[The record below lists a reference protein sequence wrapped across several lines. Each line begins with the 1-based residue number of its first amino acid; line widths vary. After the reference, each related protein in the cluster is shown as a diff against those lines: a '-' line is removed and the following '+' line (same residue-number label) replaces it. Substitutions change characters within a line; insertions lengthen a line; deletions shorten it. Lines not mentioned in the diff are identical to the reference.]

1 MLDLMVVEDYE
12 ALSQKGADMVA
23 SYIVRH
29 PTAAL
34 LVATGNTP
42 MGLYSKLAALR
53 TQNGLDTSD
62 LRVFQLDEYLGIG
75 GEDDR
80 SLYGWMAKSFLAP
93 LGIADGQV
101 VRLPGDADDPQSA
114 CRAYDEQV
122 RAASSIDLAILGLGP
137 NGHLGF
143 NEPPAD
149 PTCTT
154 RVVALSEES
163 IESNSVYWG
172 SRARVPREAL
182 TAGMDTILNAKAT
195 ILVVS
200 GRQKREV
207 LRRTLQGPV
216 TPQLPASYLQ
226 RAHLTVIADR
236 DAWGEE

>member
-1 MLDLMVVEDYE
+1 MENLVVVEDYE
-12 ALSQKGADMVA
+12 ALSQKGADVVA
-23 SYIVRH
+23 SYLKKN

-42 MGLYSKLAALR
+42 MGLYSKLATYRA
-53 TQNGLDTSD
+53 QDGLVTSD
-62 LRVFQLDEYLGIG
+62 LRVFQLDEYLGVG
-75 GEDDR
+75 REDDR
-80 SLYGWMAKSFLAP
+80 SLYGWMARSFLAP
-93 LGIADGQV
+93 LGVAEAQV
-101 VRLPGDADDPQSA
+101 VRLPGDADDPESA
-114 CRAYDEQV
+114 CQTYDKQV
-122 RAASSIDLAILGLGP
+122 RAASGIDLAILGLGP

-163 IESNSVYWG
+163 IQSNAVYWG
-172 SRARVPREAL
+172 SRARVPRKAL
-182 TAGMDTILNAKAT
+182 TAGMNTILNAKDI

-207 LRRTLQGPV
+207 LRRALQGPV

-226 RAHLTVIADR
+226 QARLTVIADR